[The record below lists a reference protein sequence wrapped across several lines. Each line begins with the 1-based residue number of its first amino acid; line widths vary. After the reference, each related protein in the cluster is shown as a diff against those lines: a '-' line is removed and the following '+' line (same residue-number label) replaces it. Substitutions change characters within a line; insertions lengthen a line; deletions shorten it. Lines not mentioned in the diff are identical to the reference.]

1 MGYGA
6 FWTLGQCWVSKR
18 PGTDQMFK
26 NMVLGLD
33 VSIQLHA
40 KLSASVETCA
50 QAANQAARA
59 GAPPVPSP
67 DVSHATGSFT
77 VRLTGGETVV
87 FWLNEE
93 KLVASVLDAVS
104 GVRRWCRF
112 LYVVFDGPLV
122 PPMKAEFE
130 GKRRESAKKTAQ
142 KNLANDDKVYPSLD
156 AARADVLRVVR
167 WSPRVLSDLQSG
179 LKKMNVAWIL
189 SPAEAD
195 AQLHYM
201 FLKEI
206 IDCAISTDGD
216 FLVRGV
222 TTYDLVR
229 SRIFLIT
236 PSDKDQETDD
246 FVMVMR
252 AGLTK
257 AVHVLT
263 RSDYSAGIAGLSSK
277 ALLPFAAKMI
287 KSKKWT
293 RATPIAVMI
302 ANIRES
308 AEDSLR
314 VRKKQAESNFCELA
328 YVNAMWAYD
337 YQPVLDF
344 EGGIFRSHETL
355 NVNTSPGQS
364 CGPAVTFSRLGKV
377 GAGLKVG
384 HPQVDLFLG
393 REGHRQRVVALVS
406 ENDVTLVQHIEQL
419 IALDC
424 VAVRRSAK
432 VHFSN
437 PLDASVR
444 ADAQVDFVRVPVLVV
459 APGVV
464 GQLGVL
470 RVVDGKLG
478 CVNCESVRRT
488 IRRLQR
494 LGRVGPHRNLRL
506 GNRVGRDDGRKVCIK
521 HAK

>member
-40 KLSASVETCA
+40 KLSASVETCT

-77 VRLTGGETVV
+77 VRLTGGDTVV

-277 ALLPFAAKMI
+277 ALLLFAAKMI

-344 EGGIFRSHETL
+344 EGGIFRSQTPYKIPSARVRAAMEEEGHVVPSKAEIE
-355 NVNTSPGQS
+355 
-364 CGPAVTFSRLGKV
+364 AAAGKV
-377 GAGLKVG
+377 PEREPVAGQDYFVPARRATFTPRIADPSNWDDKEATR
-384 HPQVDLFLG
+384 F
-393 REGHRQRVVALVS
+393 
-406 ENDVTLVQHIEQL
+406 LVQASETSANRIKSMTTEMKME
-419 IALDC
+419 
-424 VAVRRSAK
+424 AV
-432 VHFSN
+432 HLMLN
-437 PLDASVR
+437 NE
-444 ADAQVDFVRVPVLVV
+444 DFMITLKHHSTR
-459 APGVV
+459 
-464 GQLGVL
+464 
-470 RVVDGKLG
+470 
-478 CVNCESVRRT
+478 ESVRRT

-494 LGRVGPHRNLRL
+494 LGRVGPHRNL
-506 GNRVGRDDGRKVCIK
+506 
-521 HAK
+521 